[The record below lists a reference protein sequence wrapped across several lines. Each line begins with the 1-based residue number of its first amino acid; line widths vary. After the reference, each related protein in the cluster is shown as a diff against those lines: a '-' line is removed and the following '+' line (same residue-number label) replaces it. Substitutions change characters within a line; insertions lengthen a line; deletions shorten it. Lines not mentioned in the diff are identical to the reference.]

1 MRDKAGHQVFS
12 TLLTIVCSLFFISYQ
27 PKITHIP
34 DWVRV
39 AILKIVRVF
48 TGSKIY
54 GPVEFF
60 LTVMA
65 IDMLAPEYG
74 KHSLN
79 EYFANLN
86 DMNV

>member
-1 MRDKAGHQVFS
+1 M
-12 TLLTIVCSLFFISYQ
+12 
-27 PKITHIP
+27 
-34 DWVRV
+34 VR
-39 AILKIVRVF
+39 II
-48 TGSKIY
+48 TGSKVY

-74 KHSLN
+74 KRTLK

-86 DMNV
+86 DMNA